1 MSAETYV
8 RGLYVVL
15 EEELLEEE
23 LLEELLEL
31 PDDEDEP
38 W

>member
-1 MSAETYV
+1 V